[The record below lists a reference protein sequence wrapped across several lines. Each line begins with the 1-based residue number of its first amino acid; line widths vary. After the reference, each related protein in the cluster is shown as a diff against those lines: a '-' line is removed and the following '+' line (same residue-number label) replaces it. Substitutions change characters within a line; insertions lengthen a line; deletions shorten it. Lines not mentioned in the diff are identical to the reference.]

1 LSQHVLSRDYP
12 EISSKEA
19 RIILVEAAGSLLTAM
34 PDELRTYACDRLRSM
49 GVEMLL
55 DTRVIEAG
63 ADSVTFHDGSVI
75 HTHTLFWSAGVAAA
89 GLAERLGLP
98 RGAAGRIEVGPD
110 LSIEAYPEV
119 FVVGDLAC
127 LVQGTGPL
135 PMMAPV
141 ATQQGRYA
149 ARAIIARENGRKH
162 PPFCYVDKGA
172 MATIG
177 RSSAVATTHGLKFSG
192 YLAWLVWLILHLYY
206 LIGFRNR
213 LLVMMNWSY
222 YYFFNERQVRLITTA
237 ERSRK
242 HM

>member
-1 LSQHVLSRDYP
+1 
-12 EISSKEA
+12 
-19 RIILVEAAGSLLTAM
+19 
-34 PDELRTYACDRLRSM
+34 M
-49 GVEMLL
+49 GVEVLL
-55 DTRVIEAG
+55 DTRVVEAG
-63 ADSVTFHDGSVI
+63 VESVTFHDGSVI

-89 GLAERLGLP
+89 GLADRLGLP

-119 FVVGDLAC
+119 FVVGDLGC
-127 LVQGTGPL
+127 LVQGSGPL

-149 ARAIIARENGRKH
+149 ARAILARENGTRH
-162 PPFCYVDKGA
+162 PPFRYVDKGA

-192 YLAWLVWLILHLYY
+192 YIAWLVWLILHLYY

-222 YYFFNERQVRLITTA
+222 YYFFNERQVRLITRA
-237 ERSRK
+237 ERSAK
-242 HM
+242 QI